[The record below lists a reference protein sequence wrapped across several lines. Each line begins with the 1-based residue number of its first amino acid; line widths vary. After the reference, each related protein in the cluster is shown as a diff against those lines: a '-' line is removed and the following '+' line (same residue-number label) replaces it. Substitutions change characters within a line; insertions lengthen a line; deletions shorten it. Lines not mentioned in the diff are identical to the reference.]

1 MPSRLLI
8 LILAGAVMSSASAAG
23 AQTVSSAP
31 RSAAPVGASAALTA
45 AAFSK
50 PSGQSFVDR
59 SGAARSS
66 TISYA
71 GAPTLRHDGV
81 AKTALDHRF
90 DADGVVGS
98 VGYLCG
104 MDHLAPDTNLSGGGP
119 TSGFGRQGTFL
130 GASLGYSFR

>member
-1 MPSRLLI
+1 MASRSII
-8 LILAGAVMSSASAAG
+8 LILSGVALTLATTVS
-23 AQTVSSAP
+23 AQTAI
-31 RSAAPVGASAALTA
+31 RTDASAALTA
-45 AAFSK
+45 AAFGK
-50 PSGQSFVDR
+50 PTGPPATDLSASRRLPTV
-59 SGAARSS
+59 
-66 TISYA
+66 SYA
-71 GAPTLRHDGV
+71 GAPILRHDGV
-81 AKTALDHRF
+81 AKTAIDHRF